1 MCHERGEAVAFPVG
15 CKLMLSVKRG
25 LLRSPQVFD
34 VTPVGRGC
42 VLIGSVDRTELV
54 GLWTSHSSSLRSI

>member
-1 MCHERGEAVAFPVG
+1 MCHERGEALAFPVG

-42 VLIGSVDRTELV
+42 VLIGSVDRTEMVDLFD
-54 GLWTSHSSSLRSI
+54 

>member
-1 MCHERGEAVAFPVG
+1 
-15 CKLMLSVKRG
+15 MLSVKRG
-25 LLRSPQVFD
+25 VLWSPQVFD
-34 VTPVGRGC
+34 VTPVGRDC